1 MSKYR
6 LFNMSVLQA
15 KPQPGQAEGNF
26 YVAGTLENQD
36 CVFEENT
43 NIVMFGVDGLI
54 AAVRPYLDAAHGGTA
69 QTSNEDK
76 IPERYRFLNGIFVR
90 QKLEHGMSY
99 LLDNNGS
106 PRLDKNT
113 GEPITMDS
121 VLVFCILIS
130 ETPKVDGTPNY
141 AKNWDP
147 VSRVRSI
154 ERQFFRPVSNQAATQ
169 AGVAAPQPTQPAPDP
184 LAAAMGATQQQPA
197 PQPNVAQQA
206 PQPGVQQ
213 PTAAQPGMPPAPGA
227 MPPASFQQ
235 TCIVASSW
243 RYLAPLTNVT
253 RFAQTL
259 A

>member
-26 YVAGTLENQD
+26 YVAGTLENQE

-54 AAVRPYLDAAHGGTA
+54 AAIRPYLDAAHGGTA
-69 QTSNEDK
+69 QTSNEDQ

-106 PRLDKNT
+106 PRLDKSS
-113 GEPITMDS
+113 GQPITMDS

-154 ERQFFRPVSNQAATQ
+154 ERQFFRPVSNQPATQ
-169 AGVAAPQPTQPAPDP
+169 AGVAAPQPAPDP
-184 LAAAMGATQQQPA
+184 LAAAMGTPQQQPA
-197 PQPNVAQQA
+197 PQPNVAQPA
-206 PQPGVQQ
+206 PQQPAAAAPGSV
-213 PTAAQPGMPPAPGA
+213 PPAPEA
-227 MPPASFQQ
+227 VPPASF
-235 TCIVASSW
+235 
-243 RYLAPLTNVT
+243 
-253 RFAQTL
+253 
-259 A
+259 

>member
-15 KPQPGQAEGNF
+15 KPQPGQTEGNF
-26 YVAGTLENQD
+26 YVAATLENQD

-54 AAVRPYLDAAHGGTA
+54 AAIRPYLDVAHGGTA

-90 QKLEHGMSY
+90 QQLEHGMSY

-113 GEPITMDS
+113 NEPITMDS

-169 AGVAAPQPTQPAPDP
+169 AGAASPQPTPQATQPAPDP
-184 LAAAMGATQQQPA
+184 LAAAMGAPQQQPGA
-197 PQPNVAQQA
+197 QPNAAQQA

-213 PTAAQPGMPPAPGA
+213 PGA
-227 MPPASFQQ
+227 VPPASF
-235 TCIVASSW
+235 
-243 RYLAPLTNVT
+243 
-253 RFAQTL
+253 
-259 A
+259 

>member
-15 KPQPGQAEGNF
+15 KPQPGQTEGNF
-26 YVAGTLENQD
+26 YVAGTLENQE

-54 AAVRPYLDAAHGGTA
+54 TAIRPYLDAAHGGTA
-69 QTSNEDK
+69 QTSNEDQ

-106 PRLDKNT
+106 PRLDKSSNQ
-113 GEPITMDS
+113 PITMDS

-147 VSRVRSI
+147 ISRVRSI
-154 ERQFFRPVSNQAATQ
+154 ERQFFRPVSNQPATQ
-169 AGVAAPQPTQPAPDP
+169 AGNAAPQPAAQPAPDP
-184 LAAAMGATQQQPA
+184 LAAATAQPNTATQQPAAQQPA
-197 PQPNVAQQA
+197 PQANAA
-206 PQPGVQQ
+206 QPGVQQ
-213 PTAAQPGMPPAPGA
+213 PGA
-227 MPPASFQQ
+227 VPPASF
-235 TCIVASSW
+235 
-243 RYLAPLTNVT
+243 
-253 RFAQTL
+253 
-259 A
+259 

>member
-169 AGVAAPQPTQPAPDP
+169 AGVAAPQPAPKQAPDP
-184 LAAAMGATQQQPA
+184 LAAAMGAPQQQPA
-197 PQPNVAQQA
+197 PQPNVAQPA
-206 PQPGVQQ
+206 PQQPAAAAPGSV
-213 PTAAQPGMPPAPGA
+213 PPAQGA
-227 MPPASFQQ
+227 VPPASF
-235 TCIVASSW
+235 
-243 RYLAPLTNVT
+243 
-253 RFAQTL
+253 
-259 A
+259 

>member
-69 QTSNEDK
+69 QASNEDK

-90 QKLEHGMSY
+90 QQLEHGMSY

-106 PRLDKNT
+106 TRLDKNT
-113 GEPITMDS
+113 NEPITMDS

-169 AGVAAPQPTQPAPDP
+169 AGTASPQPTPQATQPAPDP
-184 LAAAMGATQQQPA
+184 LAAAMGAHQQQPGV
-197 PQPNVAQQA
+197 QPNAAQQA

-213 PTAAQPGMPPAPGA
+213 PGA
-227 MPPASFQQ
+227 VPPASF
-235 TCIVASSW
+235 
-243 RYLAPLTNVT
+243 
-253 RFAQTL
+253 
-259 A
+259 

>member
-26 YVAGTLENQD
+26 YVAGTLENQE

-54 AAVRPYLDAAHGGTA
+54 AAIRPYLDAAHGGTA
-69 QTSNEDK
+69 QTSNEDQ

-106 PRLDKNT
+106 PRLDKSS
-113 GEPITMDS
+113 GQPITMDS

-154 ERQFFRPVSNQAATQ
+154 ERQFFRPVSNQPATQ
-169 AGVAAPQPTQPAPDP
+169 AGVAAPQPAPDP
-184 LAAAMGATQQQPA
+184 LAAAMGAPQQQPA
-197 PQPNVAQQA
+197 PQPNVAQPA
-206 PQPGVQQ
+206 PQQPAAAAPGSVS
-213 PTAAQPGMPPAPGA
+213 PAPGA
-227 MPPASFQQ
+227 VPPASF
-235 TCIVASSW
+235 
-243 RYLAPLTNVT
+243 
-253 RFAQTL
+253 
-259 A
+259 